1 MAMPPI
7 SDLAEPGLSD
17 SEYARRFVE
26 HLDARIA
33 RLTDELRD
41 VTELRQRVAEWQAR
55 VEASDVDRDA

>member
-1 MAMPPI
+1 MPPI

-17 SEYARRFVE
+17 SEYARRFIE
-26 HLDARIA
+26 YLDARIV

-55 VEASDVDRDA
+55 MEVSDADRPI